1 MSARVFTRADLRPA
15 VESAPGVA
23 RTRPMAPRD
32 RGSIRKV
39 AISGSDARRG
49 HRRPSALYG
58 GSPANDRLQACAA
71 GELCHQF
78 AGSGCHAGCG
88 VLSYGRTPVES
99 APGWSRCLVGLNG
112 PSISALTRS
121 VRRPPK
127 VGPRDRKAAREP
139 DLRVRLATGVTTN
152 AAMVDGLPNSTL
164 DERHL
169 DCKCLRRRQMRSLM
183 QVRVLEKVVET

>member
-1 MSARVFTRADLRPA
+1 MEVALPPVGSRPVHPENCA
-15 VESAPGVA
+15 TS
-23 RTRPMAPRD
+23 
-32 RGSIRKV
+32 
-39 AISGSDARRG
+39 
-49 HRRPSALYG
+49 L
-58 GSPANDRLQACAA
+58 PAAAATLAA
-71 GELCHQF
+71 GSFHM
-78 AGSGCHAGCG
+78 
-88 VLSYGRTPVES
+88 VDRRTPVES
-99 APGWSRCLVGLNG
+99 APGWFRGLVGLNG

-139 DLRVRLATGVTTN
+139 DLRVRLTAGVTTN

-183 QVRVLEKVVET
+183 QLVWVLENDVET